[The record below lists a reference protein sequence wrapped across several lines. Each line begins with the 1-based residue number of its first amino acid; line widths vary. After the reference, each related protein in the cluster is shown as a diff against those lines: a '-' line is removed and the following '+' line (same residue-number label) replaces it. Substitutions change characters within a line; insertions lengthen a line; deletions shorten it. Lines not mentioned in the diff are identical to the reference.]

1 MREEI
6 IEKLE
11 NSMEEAIEA
20 LRREFSKVRTGRA
33 SLSLLDGIKVQ
44 YYGEVTPLNQVA
56 TLSVPEARLITIQPW
71 DTKVIG
77 EIEKAIQK
85 SGLGLTPINDGKLI
99 RISIPNLT
107 EERRQELIKVV
118 KKMTEECKVS
128 LRNTRRDI
136 NNMLKDMKK
145 EKEISEDDMF
155 KLQDEVQKI
164 TDKYAKKSDEVLEAK
179 EKEVLEI

>member
-1 MREEI
+1 MKEEVI
-6 IEKLE
+6 KELE
-11 NSMEEAIEA
+11 NSMEDAIEG

-44 YYGEVTPLNQVA
+44 YYGELTPLNQVA

-85 SGLGLTPINDGKLI
+85 YGLGLTPINDGKLI

-118 KKMTEECKVS
+118 RGMAEDCKVS
-128 LRNTRRDI
+128 IRNARRET
-136 NNMLKDMKK
+136 NNMLKEMKK
-145 EKEISEDDMF
+145 EKEISEDELF
-155 KLQDEVQKI
+155 KLQGEVQKI
-164 TDKYAKKSDEVLEAK
+164 TDKYVEKSDETLAAK

>member
-1 MREEI
+1 MKEEI
-6 IEKLE
+6 IKELE
-11 NSMEEAIEA
+11 NSMEETIEC

-118 KKMTEECKVS
+118 RRMTEDCKVS
-128 LRNTRRDI
+128 LRNTRRET
-136 NNMLKDMKK
+136 NNMLKEMK
-145 EKEISEDDMF
+145 KEISEDDLF

-164 TDKYAKKSDEVLEAK
+164 TDKYVKKSDETLAAK

>member
-1 MREEI
+1 MKEEI
-6 IEKLE
+6 IKELE

-20 LRREFSKVRTGRA
+20 LKREFSKVRTGRA

-56 TLSVPEARLITIQPW
+56 TLSIPEARLITIQPW

-77 EIEKAIQK
+77 EIEKAILK

-118 KKMTEECKVS
+118 KKMTEECRVS
-128 LRNTRRDI
+128 LRNTRRDT

-164 TDKYAKKSDEVLEAK
+164 TDKYVKISDEVLASK